1 MEELYILKKPGSIRR
16 RKRVGR
22 GNASGHGSQ
31 AGKGH
36 DGQLGR
42 SGRKRR
48 AWFEGGQMPLQR
60 RVPKRGFSNYTRK
73 DYQIIDVSS
82 LDKLGS
88 GEINPDLMEKGG
100 LIASAEE
107 PVKVLGNGNV
117 TKAVKVTADAF
128 SGSAADKIKK
138 AGGDAIIRVFP
149 GKKRG
154 RDSTRKVSNA

>member
-1 MEELYILKKPGSIRR
+1 
-16 RKRVGR
+16 
-22 GNASGHGSQ
+22 
-31 AGKGH
+31 
-36 DGQLGR
+36 
-42 SGRKRR
+42 
-48 AWFEGGQMPLQR
+48 MPLQR